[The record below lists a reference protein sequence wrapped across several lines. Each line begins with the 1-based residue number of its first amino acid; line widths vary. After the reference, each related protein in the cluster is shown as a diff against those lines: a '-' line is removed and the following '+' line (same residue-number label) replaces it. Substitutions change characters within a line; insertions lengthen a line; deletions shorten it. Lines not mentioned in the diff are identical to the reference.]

1 MKGNSDITATAIS
14 DAALICVYLTMTL
27 SKAALKCPPALLPQW
42 ARRVSYV
49 FGCEKN
55 YSRVMKGIIP
65 NSRKRCFLH
74 LRLRK
79 KIFSRYKRNYAK
91 QPQTLF
97 LTFAVAEKMIL
108 AL

>member
-27 SKAALKCPPALLPQW
+27 FKAALKCPPALLPQW

-49 FGCEKN
+49 CGCGKN
-55 YSRVMKGIIP
+55 YSRVMKGIMP
-65 NSRKRCFLH
+65 NSRNCCHGGQAAF
-74 LRLRK
+74 
-79 KIFSRYKRNYAK
+79 
-91 QPQTLF
+91 
-97 LTFAVAEKMIL
+97 FAFVDAEKSIL

>member
-42 ARRVSYV
+42 ARRD
-49 FGCEKN
+49 
-55 YSRVMKGIIP
+55 
-65 NSRKRCFLH
+65 RC
-74 LRLRK
+74 RGGQ
-79 KIFSRYKRNYAK
+79 AA
-91 QPQTLF
+91 F
-97 LTFAVAEKMIL
+97 LTFLVAERIIL